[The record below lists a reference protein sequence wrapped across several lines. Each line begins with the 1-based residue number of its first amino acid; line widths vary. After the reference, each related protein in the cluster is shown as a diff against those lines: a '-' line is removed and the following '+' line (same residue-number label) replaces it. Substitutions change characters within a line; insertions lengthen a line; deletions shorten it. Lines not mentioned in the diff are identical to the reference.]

1 MNCRFCSE
9 PLSRVM
15 IDLGAT
21 AVSNAF
27 LSSGDLDRAEP
38 IYPLKVYL
46 CDRCGLGQVG
56 ETRRREDLF
65 TADYVY
71 ASSVSKG
78 WLEHCRKNVEAL
90 QRRFSLGAASLV
102 VEIASNDGYLLQ
114 YVRQAGIPCL
124 GVEPTE
130 STARLAREKGLETLT
145 DFFDEAFA
153 RKLAAGGRRADVV
166 IGNNVLAHVPDL
178 NAFVAGFPILLK
190 EEGVLVLE
198 FPHLHELLSRGE
210 FDTIYHEHYSY
221 FSFTTVSRVM
231 AAHGLRLFDVEELPT
246 HGGSLRIYACREAA
260 AHPRMASV
268 DALLEKEDR
277 AGVATSAYAAGFQE
291 KAQQAKNDLLKFLI
305 AEKEAGRTVV
315 GFGAAAKGNTFL
327 NYAGVKPDL
336 LPWVADDTP
345 FKQGKFL
352 PQSRIPVVSADRI
365 ALEKPQTILILPWNF
380 RDEIARRLDFARA
393 WGARF
398 AVAVPRLERF

>member
-27 LSSGDLDRAEP
+27 LSPGDLDRAEP

-90 QRRFSLGAASLV
+90 KERFSLGAASLV
-102 VEIASNDGYLLQ
+102 VEVASNDGYLLQ

-124 GVEPTE
+124 GIEPTE

-198 FPHLHELLSRGE
+198 FPYLHELLSRGE

-246 HGGSLRIYACREAA
+246 HGGSLRIYACREVA
-260 AHPRMASV
+260 AHPRKASV
-268 DALLEKEDR
+268 NALLEKEDR
-277 AGVATSAYAAGFQE
+277 AGVATAAYAAGFQE

-345 FKQGKFL
+345 FKQGKYL

-380 RDEIARRLDFARA
+380 RDEIAQRLDFARA

-398 AVAVPRLERF
+398 AVAVPRLEQF

>member
-1 MNCRFCSE
+1 MNCRFCSA
-9 PLSRVM
+9 PLTRVM

-27 LSSGDLDRAEP
+27 LSAGDLDRAEP
-38 IYPLKVYL
+38 IYPLKVFV
-46 CDRCGLGQVG
+46 CDQCRLAQVG

-78 WLEHCRKNVEAL
+78 WLEHCRRNVEAL
-90 QRRFSLGAASLV
+90 VSRFSLGPASLV
-102 VEIASNDGYLLQ
+102 VEVASNDGYLLQ
-114 YVRQAGIPCL
+114 FVRQAGVPCL
-124 GVEPTE
+124 GIEPTE

-153 RKLAAGGRRADVV
+153 RRLAAGGRKADVV

-221 FSFTTVSRVM
+221 FSFATVRRVM
-231 AAHGLRLFDVEELPT
+231 EAHGLRVFDVETLPT
-246 HGGSLRIYACREAA
+246 HGGSLRLYACRQAA
-260 AHPRMASV
+260 SHRQGPAV
-268 DALLEKEDR
+268 DALLKKEHQ
-277 AGVATSAYAAGFQE
+277 AGVETDAYTAGFQE
-291 KAQQAKNDLLKFLI
+291 KAQEAKNGLLKFLI
-305 AEKEAGRTVV
+305 AEREAGRTVV

-336 LPWVADDTP
+336 LAWVGDDTP

-352 PQSRIPVVSADRI
+352 PQSRIPVVSAERV

-380 RDEIARRLDFARA
+380 RDEIAKRLDFARA

-398 AVAVPRLERF
+398 AVAVPRLEVF

>member
-27 LSSGDLDRAEP
+27 LSPGDLDRAEP

-90 QRRFSLGAASLV
+90 KARFSLGAASLV
-102 VEIASNDGYLLQ
+102 VEVASNDGYLLQ
-114 YVRQAGIPCL
+114 YVRQTGIPCL
-124 GVEPTE
+124 GIEPTE

-198 FPHLHELLSRGE
+198 FPYLHELLSRGE

-260 AHPRMASV
+260 AHPRRATV
-268 DALLEKEDR
+268 NAFLEKEDR
-277 AGVATSAYAAGFQE
+277 AGVATAAYAAGFQE

-345 FKQGKFL
+345 FKQGKYL

-380 RDEIARRLDFARA
+380 RDEIAHRLDFARA

-398 AVAVPRLERF
+398 AVAVPRLEQF